1 MFIRLPALANA
12 PYGQFAVIG
21 CIRDEEDIEVQGAYG
36 RSRPGES
43 VGRLAAGELR
53 LDQRVIQ
60 TISKNNSIEPHDPW
74 SRLGSGS
81 RKREAGDRP

>member
-21 CIRDEEDIEVQGAYG
+21 GIRDEEDIEVQGAHG
-36 RSRPGES
+36 RSRR
-43 VGRLAAGELR
+43 VGGWLAEGELR
-53 LDQRVIQ
+53 LDQRVLQ

-74 SRLGSGS
+74 SRLGSG
-81 RKREAGDRP
+81 KQQVTGLEV